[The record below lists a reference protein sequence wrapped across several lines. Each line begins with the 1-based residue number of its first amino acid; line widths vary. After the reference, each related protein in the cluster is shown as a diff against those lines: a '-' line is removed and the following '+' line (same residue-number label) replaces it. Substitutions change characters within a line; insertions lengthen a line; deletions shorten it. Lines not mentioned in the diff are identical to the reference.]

1 MTSTDIRPFR
11 IDIPQSDLDDLLD
24 RLARARWTRQLPGQG
39 WERGVPVAYLRELAE
54 YWRTE
59 FDWRA
64 QEAALNEFPQF
75 LTEID
80 GLDVHFLHVR
90 SDDPDA
96 LPLILTHGWP
106 NSFVEFTKTIPL
118 LTNPRAHGMESAQA
132 FHVVIPSVPGFGF
145 SAAPPEPG
153 MRPRHVARMWVELMA
168 RLGYDRYGA
177 QGGDLGAYVVQEMA
191 IAAPGH
197 LVGVHIDGG
206 IGLPTEADVPTMT
219 PEERAE
225 WDLMQKWQSGVNHH
239 VLLRQAP
246 QTFAHAWTDS
256 PVGLLAWLVHKFDEF
271 SPLADQLEDA
281 VDRDQLL
288 TNVSVYWFSDTA
300 ATSSWP
306 MYNGLGDHGFAWP
319 SGQKLVPVGVYA
331 GGSPLMRRLADRD
344 NTIVHWP
351 EGNTGNHFLAMDVPR
366 AHVADIQACFGK
378 IHQARN
384 I

>member
-1 MTSTDIRPFR
+1 MTTADIRPFR
-11 IDIPQSDLDDLLD
+11 IAVPQSDLDDLMD

-39 WERGVPVAYLRELAE
+39 WERGVPVDYLRELAE
-54 YWRTE
+54 HWRTE

-90 SDDPDA
+90 SEDPDA

-106 NSFVEFTKTIPL
+106 NSLVEFTKTIPL
-118 LTNPRAHGMESAQA
+118 LTNPRAHGLEATQA

-145 SAAPPEPG
+145 SEAPREPG
-153 MRPRHVARMWVELMA
+153 MRPRHVAHMWVELMA

-191 IAAPGH
+191 IADPGH
-197 LVGVHIDGG
+197 LIGVHIDGG

-219 PEERAE
+219 ADERAE
-225 WDLMQKWQSGVNHH
+225 WDLMQKWRSGVNHH

-256 PVGLLAWLVHKFDEF
+256 PVGLLAWMVHKFHEF
-271 SPLADQLEDA
+271 SPLADRLEDA

-306 MYNGLGDHGFAWP
+306 MYNGLGDDGFVWP

-331 GGSPLMRRLADRD
+331 GGSPLMRRLAERD

-366 AHVADIQACFGK
+366 AHAADIQAFFGK
-378 IHQARN
+378 IR
-384 I
+384 